1 MLWLAWDICIWALT
15 IALVI
20 IALGAGFLVFM
31 YCVKEIS
38 KALRHIVKEWIN

>member
-1 MLWLAWDICIWALT
+1 MLWLAWDICLWALT

-20 IALGAGFLVFM
+20 ITLGASLLVFM

-38 KALRHIVKEWIN
+38 KILKKIVKEWID